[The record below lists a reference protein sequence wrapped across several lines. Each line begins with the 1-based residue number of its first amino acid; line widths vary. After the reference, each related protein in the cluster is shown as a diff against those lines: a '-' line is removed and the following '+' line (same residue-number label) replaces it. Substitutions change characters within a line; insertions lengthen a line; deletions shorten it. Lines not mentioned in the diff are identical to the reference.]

1 MPEDESDAEVSRDQ
15 PKASRRKEWRDK
27 ISRKVSK
34 AVRSAEKPSPEVH
47 NDVADFLQG
56 SGNPAGQVPLALPKE
71 LAPVKP
77 TPALNPPPSDGLLAL
92 SQISRPS
99 TAQSSQSQ
107 SVQVLTARQRERRA
121 LKLHVQFTTAEPE
134 IIGEGGDEAEL
145 PSREVTT
152 GWYAAN
158 QVAQPGLLIDLSNP
172 DDKAKGNAEYA
183 DSRNVSQELFLP
195 ESLQTRPVDRKS
207 TRLDRKPVSL
217 TGIGGPQVADENADR
232 VPRWSK
238 LPGTPAKDV
247 FNLKGTEPHHPS
259 EIPAHESGLAEV
271 THSHN
276 SSIDSPGLTNKI
288 QEDLIKPFASATI
301 AAQTKDYVANQS
313 IDPIPSNML
322 QLKGNG
328 QSRRPVPPP
337 PLPLVAPSISAGNT
351 DRERMRPPSSIE
363 LAVDHFYANVQ
374 HLNNVFR
381 LAAETYQSPTEVGFA
396 DWIRACIWW
405 FLKGSDR
412 LEMTSLT
419 ESHGSNSV
427 TSSPDGSA
435 FALKQAYIDLAKA
448 WWIMNEV
455 LPRYIQQEDQN
466 TQASGGDEYLG
477 LLEVYSGIQAS
488 MRGLSAMMEKRQLLP
503 PSSLLIQGADTRIW
517 IRHPTLSTNLGSLLT
532 NLTPRKL
539 LKQSP
544 SEFRFFGIPLMD
556 TNMHFTF
563 GKMFVDAEI
572 VLNNDHDTDTAEALQ
587 LPCILSIIRKRTS
600 PEAEFTL
607 VSQDNSINLHIQ
619 SNRKFGPTWSEIEW
633 RKKSH
638 TLRIR
643 IARDLELVLR
653 FWEKDFRVLFGI
665 YEYACKLQY
674 YWEPYPDEKLKFD
687 KVVRTFH
694 YVGQPQNSMMFPTDP
709 IRQCKIRVFQKIFI
723 TGEHSG
729 KHRLFAGHRVVVFT
743 PPGIKTS
750 SHISQ
755 DFRQKD
761 PLMFKYLRGEAE
773 APALM
778 LDVRDKESYAM
789 VITFDSVSARAELHS
804 ILAGTFVYQDEVV
817 SERVP
822 LSKFVISGGPMDQLQ
837 SAESLLPIKGIQWQD
852 LQVINKASDP
862 VKDGIGFSQ
871 HLRVCLSCNYGTL
884 TDRLNLGMLDCSFH
898 VRKLIN
904 TSSWRPSTWPRPHR
918 IDSDENPPS
927 STGKS
932 DSLFCPECATSWW
945 PRYDNALAR
954 NLVVISL
961 TSNPSIS

>member
-1 MPEDESDAEVSRDQ
+1 MPEDESDAEASRDQ

-56 SGNPAGQVPLALPKE
+56 SGNPAGLVPARKD
-71 LAPVKP
+71 LAPVTL
-77 TPALNPPPSDGLLAL
+77 TPALNPSPSDGLLAL

-99 TAQSSQSQ
+99 TAQSSHFQ

-121 LKLHVQFTTAEPE
+121 LKLHVQFTTADPD

-152 GWYAAN
+152 GWHAAN
-158 QVAQPGLLIDLSNP
+158 RALQPGLLIDLSNP
-172 DDKAKGNAEYA
+172 DDEAKDNVDQA
-183 DSRNVSQELFLP
+183 DSRNISQELFLP

-232 VPRWSK
+232 LSRWSK

-247 FNLKGTEPHHPS
+247 FNLKGTEPR
-259 EIPAHESGLAEV
+259 HESGLTEV
-271 THSHN
+271 TYSHN
-276 SSIDSPGLTNKI
+276 SSIDSTGLANKT
-288 QEDLIKPFASATI
+288 QEDLIKPFPLATI
-301 AAQTKDYVANQS
+301 TAQTDEYVANQP
-313 IDPIPSNML
+313 IHEIPSNL
-322 QLKGNG
+322 HQLRGNG

-337 PLPLVAPSISAGNT
+337 PFPPVAPSATAGNI
-351 DRERMRPPSSIE
+351 DRERIRPPSSIE

-381 LAAETYQSPTEVGFA
+381 LAAETYQSPTETIFA
-396 DWIRACIWW
+396 DWIRACVWW

-419 ESHGSNSV
+419 EGHSPNSV
-427 TSSPDGSA
+427 MSSPDGSA
-435 FALKQAYIDLAKA
+435 LALKQAYIDLAKA

-455 LPRYIQQEDQN
+455 LPRYIQQENPN
-466 TQASGGDEYLG
+466 TQYSGGDEYLR

-488 MRGLSAMMEKRQLLP
+488 MRGLSTMMEKRQLLP

-517 IRHPTLSTNLGSLLT
+517 IQYPTLSANLGSILT

-544 SEFRFFGIPLMD
+544 SEFRFFGIPLVD
-556 TNMHFTF
+556 TSMHFTF

-572 VLNNDHDTDTAEALQ
+572 VSNNDDTDPAEAFQ
-587 LPCILSIIRKRTS
+587 LPCILSIIRKRNS
-600 PEAEFTL
+600 PEVEFTL
-607 VSQDNSINLHIQ
+607 VSQDNSINLHVQ
-619 SNRKFGPTWSEIEW
+619 SDKKFGPTWSEIEW

-643 IARDLELVLR
+643 VARDLELVLR

-694 YVGQPQNSMMFPTDP
+694 YIGQPQNSMMFPTDP
-709 IRQCKIRVFQKIFI
+709 IRQCKIRVFQKIFV
-723 TGEHSG
+723 TGDHYG
-729 KHRLFAGHRVVVFT
+729 KHRLFAGHRMVVFT

-750 SHISQ
+750 SHINQ

-778 LDVRDKESYAM
+778 LDIRDKESYAM
-789 VITFDSVSARAELHS
+789 VITFDSASARAELHS
-804 ILAGTFVYQDEVV
+804 VLAGTFVYPDEVV
-817 SERVP
+817 SERFP
-822 LSKFVISGGPMDQLQ
+822 LSKFVISGEPMDQLQ

-862 VKDGIGFSQ
+862 AKDGSGFSQ

-884 TDRLNLGMLDCSFH
+884 TDRLNLGMLDYSFL
-898 VRKLIN
+898 VRKLIG
-904 TSSWRPSTWPRPHR
+904 TSSWRSSTWPRPHR
-918 IDSDENPPS
+918 VDSDENPPS

-932 DSLFCPECATSWW
+932 YSFFCPECATSWW

-954 NLVVISL
+954 KLAVISL
-961 TSNPSIS
+961 TSYPSVS